1 MTDLNS
7 FLSRSKQLLIIVA
20 ELPFLSLDS
29 VKQFLMTFKCPMIIE
44 SLSQL
49 RQSPALYSQIINDND
64 VNLDD
69 YTHVL
74 RLGGMPVTS
83 IWRQLS
89 KRSDIEILSLSHLP
103 FVGLPNGQ
111 LIETDTEYRGLSNV
125 ETNITDS
132 EPNTLVLKKECCDYD
147 SFPHSEESM
156 IHYLSQQIPYGSV
169 IYLGNSLS
177 IRHWEKGASYND
189 KAFKVYGSRG
199 VNGID
204 GQLSTFL
211 GVSQPDIENWCIVGD
226 LTALYDLN
234 APWILSQ
241 LPDLV
246 IRIVIIHN
254 GGGQIFSTLFPK
266 HPSLLNAHGIQFKDW
281 AAMWSLDYLELD
293 DVRSLAISPLA
304 KHQVIVLKPL
314 NGDY

>member
-7 FLSRSKQLLIIVA
+7 FLSRSKQLLVIVA

-29 VKQFLMTFKCPMIIE
+29 VEQFLMTFKCPMIIE

-49 RQSPALYSQIINDND
+49 RQCPTLYSRIINDDD
-64 VNLDD
+64 VKLDD
-69 YTHVL
+69 YTHIL
-74 RLGGMPVTS
+74 RIGGMPVTS
-83 IWRQLS
+83 VWRQLS
-89 KRSDIEILSLSHLP
+89 KRSDIEIVSLSHLP

-111 LIETDTEYRGLSNV
+111 LIEIETDYRGLSNF
-125 ETNITDS
+125 ETNITGS
-132 EPNTLVLKKECCDYD
+132 EPNTLILKKEHCDD
-147 SFPHSEESM
+147 DTSPHSEKSM
-156 IHYLSQQIPYGSV
+156 IHYLSQQIPRGSM

-177 IRHWEKGASYND
+177 IRHWEKGATYDD

-211 GVSQPDIENWCIVGD
+211 GAAQPNIDNWCIVGD

-241 LPDLV
+241 IPDLV

-266 HPSLLNAHGIQFKDW
+266 HPSLLNEHNIQFKDW
-281 AAMWSLDYLELD
+281 ATMWTMDYLELK
-293 DVRSLAISPLA
+293 DVRNLDINQLAQR
-304 KHQVIVLKPL
+304 QVIVLKPL
-314 NGDY
+314 HTT

>member
-7 FLSRSKQLLIIVA
+7 FLSRSKQLLVIVA

-29 VKQFLMTFKCPMIIE
+29 VEQFLMTFKCPMIIE

-49 RQSPALYSQIINDND
+49 RQCPTLYSRIINDDD
-64 VNLDD
+64 VKLDD
-69 YTHVL
+69 YTHIL
-74 RLGGMPVTS
+74 RIGGMPVTS
-83 IWRQLS
+83 VWRQLS
-89 KRSDIEILSLSHLP
+89 KRSDIEIVSLSHLP

-111 LIETDTEYRGLSNV
+111 LIEIETDYRGLSNF
-125 ETNITDS
+125 ETNITGS

-147 SFPHSEESM
+147 ASPHSEKSM
-156 IHYLSQQIPYGSV
+156 IHYLSQQIPRGSM

-177 IRHWEKGASYND
+177 IRHWEKGATYDD
-189 KAFKVYGSRG
+189 KAFKLYGSRG

-211 GVSQPDIENWCIVGD
+211 GAAQPNIENWCIVGD

-241 LPDLV
+241 IPDLV

-266 HPSLLNAHGIQFKDW
+266 HPSLLNEHNIQFKDW
-281 AAMWSLDYLELD
+281 ATMWTMDYLELK
-293 DVRSLAISPLA
+293 DVRNLDINQLAQR
-304 KHQVIVLKPL
+304 QVIVLKPL
-314 NGDY
+314 HTT